1 MNYAELWSSMH
12 GELFQAA
19 WATLRLA
26 FGAIVIGIVLG
37 LVLAIVRIGSDGV
50 AGRIAR
56 IYIEVFRGTPALVQ
70 LFLVY
75 FGFVA
80 IGIRFD
86 SYQAAVIGLGM
97 NAAAYFA
104 EIFRAGIAAV
114 PRGQSEAA
122 SSIGMTSG
130 AAMRWVVLPQAIRL
144 VLAPSGNVAISLLKD
159 TSVASLIAAPDLML
173 RAQDLS
179 SQYFMP
185 FEIYV
190 TVGAFYFVLCY
201 PLSQLMRHIERRHPS
216 HG

>member
-1 MNYAELWSSMH
+1 MNYSELWSSMH
-12 GELFQAA
+12 DELFQAA

-26 FGAIVIGIVLG
+26 LGAIAIGVVLG
-37 LVLAIVRIGSDGV
+37 MVLAIVRMGSRGM
-50 AGRIAR
+50 AAR
-56 IYIEVFRGTPALVQ
+56 LARVYIEVFRGTPALVQ

-86 SYQAAVIGLGM
+86 SYQAAVLGLGM

-104 EIFRAGIAAV
+104 EIFRAGIEAV

-122 SSIGMTSG
+122 ASIGMTSG

-201 PLSQLMRHIERRHPS
+201 PLSQLMRHIERRQPA

>member
-1 MNYAELWSSMH
+1 MSYADLWASMH
-12 GELFQAA
+12 DELFQAA

-26 FGAIVIGIVLG
+26 LGAIVIGVVLG
-37 LVLAIVRIGSDGV
+37 LVLAIVRMGSQGL

-75 FGFVA
+75 FGMAA
-80 IGIRFD
+80 IGIKFD
-86 SYQAAVIGLGM
+86 SYQAAVLGLGM

-122 SSIGMTSG
+122 WSIGMTSG

-201 PLSQLMRHIERRHPS
+201 PLSQLMRHIERRQPA
-216 HG
+216 

>member
-1 MNYAELWSSMH
+1 MSYAELWASMH
-12 GELFQAA
+12 DDLLQAA

-26 FGAIVIGIVLG
+26 LGAIAVGVALG
-37 LVLAIVRIGSDGV
+37 LLLAIVRIGSRGF
-50 AGRIAR
+50 AGRVAR

-75 FGFVA
+75 FGFVT

-86 SYQAAVIGLGM
+86 SYQAAVLGLGM

-104 EIFRAGIAAV
+104 EIFRAGIQAV

-122 SSIGMTSG
+122 FSIGMTGS

-144 VLAPSGNVAISLLKD
+144 VLAPSGNVAIALLKD

-201 PLSQLMRHIERRHPS
+201 PLSRLMRHIERRHPAR
-216 HG
+216 G

>member
-1 MNYAELWSSMH
+1 MNYSELWSSMH
-12 GELFQAA
+12 DELFQAA

-26 FGAIVIGIVLG
+26 LGANAIGVVLG
-37 LVLAIVRIGSDGV
+37 MVLAIVRMGSRGM
-50 AGRIAR
+50 AAR
-56 IYIEVFRGTPALVQ
+56 LARVYIEVFRGTPALVQ

-86 SYQAAVIGLGM
+86 SYQAAVLGLGM

-104 EIFRAGIAAV
+104 EIFRAGIEAV

-122 SSIGMTSG
+122 ASIGMTSG

-201 PLSQLMRHIERRHPS
+201 PLSQLMRHIERRQPA

>member
-1 MNYAELWSSMH
+1 MSYAELLAAMQ
-12 GELFQAA
+12 GELLQAA

-26 FGAIVIGIVLG
+26 VGALAIG
-37 LVLAIVRIGSDGV
+37 LVLGMILALLRLGASPLLARA
-50 AGRIAR
+50 AG

-75 FGFVA
+75 FGLVA

-86 SYQAAVIGLGM
+86 SYQAAVVGLGM
-97 NAAAYFA
+97 NAAAYLA
-104 EIFRAGIAAV
+104 EIFRAGIDAV
-114 PRGQSEAA
+114 PRGQAEAA
-122 SSIGMTSG
+122 RSIGMTPW
-130 AAMRWVVLPQAIRL
+130 AVMRWVVLPQAVRL
-144 VLAPSGNVAISLLKD
+144 VLAPTGNVAISLLKD

-190 TVGAFYFVLCY
+190 TVGLIYFVICY
-201 PLSQLMRHIERRHPS
+201 PLSHFMRRLERR
-216 HG
+216 GAARG

>member
-1 MNYAELWSSMH
+1 MSYPELLTATQ
-12 GELFQAA
+12 GELLQAA

-26 FGAIVIGIVLG
+26 LGALGIGLTLG
-37 LVLAIVRIGSDGV
+37 MVLALLRLGASSFLAYA
-50 AGRIAR
+50 AG

-75 FGFVA
+75 FGLVTV
-80 IGIRFD
+80 GIRFN

-97 NAAAYFA
+97 NAAAYLA
-104 EIFRAGIAAV
+104 EIFRAGIDAV
-114 PRGQSEAA
+114 PRGQAEAA
-122 SSIGMTSG
+122 RSIGMTPW
-130 AAMRWVVLPQAIRL
+130 AVTRWVVLPQAVRL
-144 VLAPSGNVAISLLKD
+144 VLAPTGNVAISLLKD

-190 TVGAFYFVLCY
+190 TVGGIYFVLCY
-201 PLSQLMRHIERRHPS
+201 PLSLFIRRLERR
-216 HG
+216 GAARG

>member
-1 MNYAELWSSMH
+1 MSYSELWSSMH
-12 GELFQAA
+12 VELFQAA

-26 FGAIVIGIVLG
+26 LGAIAIGIVLG
-37 LVLAIVRIGSDGV
+37 LLLAVVRISGHRV
-50 AGRIAR
+50 AARIAR
-56 IYIEVFRGTPALVQ
+56 IYIELFRGTPALVQ

-75 FGFVA
+75 FGLVS
-80 IGIRFD
+80 IGVRFD
-86 SYQAAVIGLGM
+86 SYQAAVLGLGM

-104 EIFRAGIAAV
+104 EIFRAGIEAV

-122 SSIGMTSG
+122 WSIGMTGS

-144 VLAPSGNVAISLLKD
+144 VLAPSGNIAISLLKD